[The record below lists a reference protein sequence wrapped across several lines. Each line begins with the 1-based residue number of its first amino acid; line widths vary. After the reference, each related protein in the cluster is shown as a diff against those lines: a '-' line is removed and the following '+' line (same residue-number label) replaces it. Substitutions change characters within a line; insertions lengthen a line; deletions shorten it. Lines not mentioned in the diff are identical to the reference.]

1 LKSGTP
7 GFAYSKNFN
16 NLPKAVS
23 PFRRLLIFLV
33 CDWVTAWNINFFTQL
48 SYEKIKEQFKLCGL
62 DFDIFLQPLKPRKK
76 GLKICKNVSRER
88 SCDFSILKQKFGKS
102 NDPHLSRMRMIQEVM
117 KLRRIIA
124 IPLDN
129 HGQQVEVSKNTAKS
143 VDLLHIKEELSVILE
158 SSFENI
164 TKHVL
169 DQKDTSLH
177 CPIGK

>member
-1 LKSGTP
+1 
-7 GFAYSKNFN
+7 
-16 NLPKAVS
+16 
-23 PFRRLLIFLV
+23 
-33 CDWVTAWNINFFTQL
+33 VTAWNINFFTQL

-62 DFDIFLQPLKPRKK
+62 DFDIFLQPLISRKEK
-76 GLKICKNVSRER
+76 QKICPTVSHDRK
-88 SCDFSILKQKFGKS
+88 SCDFYILKQKFGKS

-117 KLRRIIA
+117 KLRRVIE
-124 IPLDN
+124 IPLDKY
-129 HGQQVEVSKNTAKS
+129 GQQVEISKNTAKS

>member
-1 LKSGTP
+1 MKSGTP

-16 NLPKAVS
+16 NLSKAVS

-33 CDWVTAWNINFFTQL
+33 CDWATAWNINFFTQL
-48 SYEKIKEQFKLCGL
+48 TYEQIKLQFAQCGL
-62 DFDIFLQPLKPRKK
+62 DFDIFLQPLITR
-76 GLKICKNVSRER
+76 IECKATLNTS
-88 SCDFSILKQKFGKS
+88 SCDLNILNQGFGKS

-117 KLRRIIA
+117 KLRRVIS

-143 VDLLHIKEELSVILE
+143 VDLLNIKEELSVILE